1 MCEKDIRWIQRLNNY
16 SKALDR
22 LTEAVVAIENAS
34 DIDHLDLLKEGLIQR
49 FEFTHE
55 LSWKV
60 LKDYMEYQGIAEIR
74 GSRDAFR
81 QALNSNLISDPS
93 WMESIQTRNITS
105 HIYDE
110 DITNTIFEE
119 IIKVYYPLMITLRK
133 TMNKIKADEHK

>member
-1 MCEKDIRWIQRLNNY
+1 MCEKDVRWIQRLYNY

-93 WMESIQTRNITS
+93 WMDSIQTRNITS
-105 HIYDE
+105 HTYDE

-119 IIKVYYPLMITLRK
+119 IIKVYYPLMITLRE